1 MPFIIAAL
9 GALLAAAFWWY
20 RLREAGRAANEF
32 MDFVQ
37 RLIGAHKRKQ
47 LRTKAESASLGAFT
61 DPAAAATAML
71 IALAAPSG
79 ALDTPAEEA
88 VKGEMRRVMGLKD
101 VDETFT
107 FGRWLA
113 GEVSGPDDVSLKF
126 AKLWMS
132 ALSTSERFDL
142 YGMASRV
149 ACANGEPD
157 EARRQALAR
166 LKRRLGLTRH

>member
-47 LRTKAESASLGAFT
+47 LRTKAESASLGAVT

-132 ALSTSERFDL
+132 ALSTSERFRSVWH
-142 YGMASRV
+142 GV
-149 ACANGEPD
+149 ARCLRERR
-157 EARRQALAR
+157 ARRGAAPGIGAA
-166 LKRRLGLTRH
+166 KASNSA